1 MYQRASLDEEEEEE
15 EETLVTARVPRRTG
29 GRPTNGG
36 GGRDGEFAK
45 FRDSRAVLSIR
56 QVCANK
62 NLLWRMDN
70 VADKS
75 TKFNKSTFLI
85 SFSIF
90 FSLSYFFALSFLI
103 VYIYITL
110 YIRSRHLRT
119 SFFVSSSPS
128 TYVFLCRYRVSVII
142 FIRRCDYSTRCFWS
156 FFFSSISDRSSW
168 RVSRHVLTDHHVLKL
183 IREEKGKY
191 VIAGREK

>member
-1 MYQRASLDEEEEEE
+1 MYQRASLDEEEEE

-103 VYIYITL
+103 VYIYYSL
-110 YIRSRHLRT
+110 YPISTFTYILLRFILPVHLCIPLSISRLCNNIYPSLRLLDT
-119 SFFVSSSPS
+119 MLLIFF
-128 TYVFLCRYRVSVII
+128 L
-142 FIRRCDYSTRCFWS
+142 
-156 FFFSSISDRSSW
+156 FSSISDRSSW

>member
-1 MYQRASLDEEEEEE
+1 MYQRASLDEKEEEE

-103 VYIYITL
+103 VYIYYSL
-110 YIRSRHLRT
+110 YPISTFTYILLRFILPVHLCIPLSISRLCNNIYPSLRLLDT
-119 SFFVSSSPS
+119 M
-128 TYVFLCRYRVSVII
+128 LLI
-142 FIRRCDYSTRCFWS
+142 
-156 FFFSSISDRSSW
+156 FFFFHQFPIDP
-168 RVSRHVLTDHHVLKL
+168 L
-183 IREEKGKY
+183 G
-191 VIAGREK
+191 A

>member
-1 MYQRASLDEEEEEE
+1 
-15 EETLVTARVPRRTG
+15 
-29 GRPTNGG
+29 
-36 GGRDGEFAK
+36 
-45 FRDSRAVLSIR
+45 
-56 QVCANK
+56 
-62 NLLWRMDN
+62 MDN

-103 VYIYITL
+103 VYIYYSL
-110 YIRSRHLRT
+110 YPISTFTYILLRFILPVHLCIPLSISRLCNNIYPSLRLLDT
-119 SFFVSSSPS
+119 MLLIFF
-128 TYVFLCRYRVSVII
+128 L
-142 FIRRCDYSTRCFWS
+142 
-156 FFFSSISDRSSW
+156 FSSISDRSSW